1 MVFRSTGVLRLHFI
15 PHPVR
20 CAGFFVFRST
30 MLGFTAPPR
39 FVTVDNAIPIV
50 PPSNIT
56 PPVLSGSFFVGQ
68 ALSSSAGTW
77 SGSPTAYEYKWQKDS
92 VDTGDTAATRNVIS
106 TDNAGLL
113 KCLVRAQ
120 NAAGWSSWVES
131 NAVYGIQLAL
141 WLDASDTSTI
151 TQTAGSVSAWNDKS
165 GNALHVSQ
173 STGSR
178 QPVTGTRSI
187 NSLNVLDF
195 DGVDDALNKST
206 ATDFGGGDYT
216 IFTVTSSD
224 TAASGKRIITKG
236 NHWGLS
242 VGESGSPSL
251 ADASYGNTSS
261 ASNSRGAT
269 TVTGSG
275 RIMGAR
281 RSSTSQYLFTG
292 ATDYTAA
299 SANNVT
305 GGQLAIG
312 SYNNSSAYFD
322 GMIGE
327 ILIGQRAWSNAERNQ
342 VASYLTSK
350 WGISWTTR

>member
-1 MVFRSTGVLRLHFI
+1 
-15 PHPVR
+15 
-20 CAGFFVFRST
+20 

-39 FVTVDNAIPIV
+39 FVIADNAAPSL
-50 PPSNIT
+50 PPTNIT
-56 PPVLSGSFFVGQ
+56 PPALSGSFFVGQ
-68 ALSSSAGTW
+68 TLTSSSGIW
-77 SGSPTAYEYKWQKDS
+77 SDSPTAYEYKWQKDS
-92 VDTGDTAATRNVIS
+92 VDTGDTSAVRNIIS
-106 TDNAGLL
+106 GDNAGLL

-131 NAVYGIQLAL
+131 NGLYAIQLAL
-141 WLDASDTSTI
+141 WLDASDASTI

-165 GNALHVSQ
+165 GNGQHVTQ

-178 QPVTGTRSI
+178 QPVTGARTI
-187 NSLNVLDF
+187 NSLNALDF
-195 DGVDDALNKST
+195 DGVDDGMGRAT

-216 IFTVTSSD
+216 IFTITSSD

-236 NHWGLS
+236 NHWGIS
-242 VGESGSPSL
+242 VGESGSPSQ

-261 ASNSRGAT
+261 ANNSRGAT
-269 TVTGSG
+269 TVTGSS
-275 RIMGAR
+275 RILGAR

-299 SANNVT
+299 TANNVT

-322 GMIGE
+322 GVIGE

-350 WGISWTTR
+350 WGITWTAR